1 MAKRKADAGYK
12 AAVFGAKSI
21 LKILFYVLVVIVIIY
36 LSKKAY
42 AFGYAVF
49 NQVPMAQEPG
59 QAVTVIIPEDSSVY
73 DIGKTLERK
82 GLIEDAAIFVVQ
94 ERLSSYH
101 GDLKA
106 GTYLLNTSQTADEMM
121 EILSWEN
128 MEGVLQTEDDESG
141 EDENVGE

>member
-1 MAKRKADAGYK
+1 MAKKKADAGYK

-42 AFGYAVF
+42 TFGYAVF
-49 NQVPMAQEPG
+49 HQVPMAEEPG
-59 QAVTVIIPEDSSVY
+59 QAVTVIIPEDSSAY
-73 DIGKTLERK
+73 DIGKALARK
-82 GLIEDAAIFVVQ
+82 GLIEDALIFVVQ

-101 GDLKA
+101 GDLRA
-106 GTYLLNTSQTADEMM
+106 GTYLLNTSYTANEMM

-128 MEGVLQTEDDESG
+128 MEGVLQTEEKTAGDTAAG
-141 EDENVGE
+141 K

>member
-1 MAKRKADAGYK
+1 MAKRKTDAGYK

-42 AFGYAVF
+42 SFGYAVF
-49 NQVPMAQEPG
+49 NQVPMAEEPG
-59 QAVTVIIPEDSSVY
+59 QAVTVIIKEDSSVY
-73 DIGKTLERK
+73 EIGKTLERK

-106 GTYLLNTSQTADEMM
+106 GTYLLNTSYTADEMM
-121 EILSWEN
+121 EILAWEN
-128 MEGVLQTEDDESG
+128 MDGVLQTEKDEAAG
-141 EDENVGE
+141 DAAEGK